1 MTIMTIKLNN
11 CTCSSVPV
19 PVQLLFWS
27 FVIHIIF
34 STSVVHQ
41 KEILGFL
48 MEINYQ
54 YRKLISLQIYKFT
67 INYPTCSPR
76 GNKAL
81 HLLNETKQSFL
92 DSSSVKVNSFNQNRN
107 TRALCF
113 NFTGSFKT
121 KYINRWQEMNPTS
134 VFQF

>member
-34 STSVVHQ
+34 STSLVHQ

-54 YRKLISLQIYKFT
+54 YWKLISLQIYKFT

-92 DSSSVKVNSFNQNRN
+92 DRSAVKVNSFNQNRN
-107 TRALCF
+107 MRALCF
-113 NFTGSFKT
+113 NFTRSIKQNT
-121 KYINRWQEMNPTS
+121 
-134 VFQF
+134 